1 MAASRISFLH
11 YQKLHFLDWPHE
23 GDSRSEA
30 TQRTILHLPKFF
42 IIKNMST
49 ITFLDIEFLTE
60 SLTT

>member
-1 MAASRISFLH
+1 MKVIPEVR
-11 YQKLHFLDWPHE
+11 QP
-23 GDSRSEA
+23 
-30 TQRTILHLPKFF
+30 QRTILQLPKFF